1 MRYYQ
6 LISFF
11 SVNNMDIINLSKDS
25 DTQNFSISDN
35 INKTASNINIVKDE
49 SPIIGAE
56 LLMNP
61 NKIGNGRN
69 SPSMMP
75 VENKTE
81 LKLDSFNMSSS
92 NDIDLNSL
100 LAPSYNS
107 GSGIN
112 SNSGPLKIEEIK
124 LDDNVFKL
132 DDNKNITIDPFPSG
146 GIGGGGGGGGGGI
159 GSGSVGNGN
168 NFFNIPSATAPS
180 APQVSYEERKKEKFD
195 LLCNLERFEKRGI
208 RLSKHFTMDSEYE
221 EMKREYDRIN
231 NSREI
236 ERSVRFQK
244 KMLVAFVTA
253 IEFLNNKFDPADIK
267 LDGWSESVH
276 ENLED
281 YDDIFEELHEKYKS
295 KASLPPELRLILM
308 LGGSG
313 FMFHLTQT
321 LFKSSLPGIGD
332 IMKQNPDLM
341 KQFTNAAASSM
352 KSSEPGLGNLMGD
365 LMGGGRPSDGRGR
378 GQGQGRDV
386 HARPEM
392 RGPPNLDDILNNAN
406 HNNTNINIDAVSNYS
421 ESDLDNVKGIE
432 IKRRSRARQSGRSGY
447 SSGKEITLDL

>member
-1 MRYYQ
+1 
-6 LISFF
+6 
-11 SVNNMDIINLSKDS
+11 MDIINLSKDS

-81 LKLDSFNMSSS
+81 LKLDNFNMSSP

-107 GSGIN
+107 GSGSG
-112 SNSGPLKIEEIK
+112 SNPLKLEEIK

-132 DDNKNITIDPFPSG
+132 DDNKNITIDPFP
-146 GIGGGGGGGGGGI
+146 GGGGGI
-159 GSGSVGNGN
+159 AGGSDSAGSSN
-168 NFFNIPSATAPS
+168 NFFNPPSAAAPS

-231 NSREI
+231 NGREI

-341 KQFTNAAASSM
+341 KQFAGAAASSM

-365 LMGGGRPSDGRGR
+365 LMGGGR

-406 HNNTNINIDAVSNYS
+406 ANANTNINIDAVSNYS